1 MRRALKA
8 LGVFVVLCLAAV
20 GVAWPITASYPN
32 LSAQTSGDCDEVLV
46 DNTTV
51 TAVPASDL
59 AGRRS
64 IEIQNLGPNAIY
76 CSLGGEDPVLT
87 KSRKIDAAGGTWALD
102 ISDAVDV
109 ECLAATADQ
118 VTGAATIVCETK

>member
-1 MRRALKA
+1 MRSLRLWLGALLVLGFAGLA
-8 LGVFVVLCLAAV
+8 L
-20 GVAWPITASYPN
+20 AWPVTASYPN
-32 LSAQTSGDCDEVLV
+32 LAAQSSGDCDEVLV

-59 AGRRS
+59 SGRRS

-87 KSRKIDAAGGTWALD
+87 KSRKIDASGGTWALD
-102 ISDAVDV
+102 VSDAIDV

-118 VTGAATIVCETK
+118 VTGAATIVCEIK